1 MARAPGPAGAAGTPV
16 VEVTRTFQFSA
27 AHRMHNRRFTAAE
40 NRRLYGRCNNPE
52 GHGHT
57 YRLGVT
63 LRGPISSD
71 TGSMAGEPDLHG
83 VVRDMVLGRF
93 HQANLDELIG
103 PGDGPTSTTEV
114 LAGLLWR
121 MLDAAL
127 PAGWL
132 RRLRLEETPNNFFE
146 LECQRAVRPRGR
158 TAERTPPTGV
168 GKRAQDD
175 RAVGP

>member
-1 MARAPGPAGAAGTPV
+1 MASAPGPARAAGMPV
-16 VEVTRTFQFSA
+16 VEVTWTFHFSA
-27 AHRMHNRRFTAAE
+27 AHRTHSPRFTAEE

-57 YRLGVT
+57 YRLGIT
-63 LRGPISSD
+63 LRGPISPD
-71 TGSMAGEPDLHG
+71 TGSMPGGLDLEG
-83 VVRDMVLGRF
+83 VVRAAVLDRF

-114 LAGLLWR
+114 LAGVLWR
-121 MLDAAL
+121 LVDTAL

-146 LECQRAVRPRGR
+146 LECREAAQPQVRAVQGTPPDRGR
-158 TAERTPPTGV
+158 KESSG
-168 GKRAQDD
+168 
-175 RAVGP
+175 